1 MWSTESGIYI
11 AANAVYDLCSR
22 EEAARGEER
31 CIEVEVHRTH
41 WDPGAREEAQS
52 ISTRSDL
59 PLVTVLDGLS
69 RLLS

>member
-11 AANAVYDLCSR
+11 AANAIYDLCSR
-22 EEAARGEER
+22 EDAAREEEW
-31 CIEVEVHRTH
+31 CSEIEEDMTHR
-41 WDPGAREEAQS
+41 DPGAREEAQS